1 MNLEEE
7 LRYDNFKSRIVRNLL
22 LRLKTEKE
30 VRDKYSRYD
39 DSDLYLERAIEEIKE
54 YGYIDDEK
62 YARLYIQDAII
73 LEKRNS
79 IFELKQKLIQ
89 KGVSSNYIYNAISEN
104 EEELNELEQKVIKK
118 ILYNKRKKEEDKVIS
133 YLYRKGFNTRNIQN
147 AVADYKYERDNV
159 SNGRKKY

>member
-89 KGVSSNYIYNAISEN
+89 KGVPSNYIYQAISEN
-104 EEELNELEQKVIKK
+104 EEKLNELEQKVIKK

-147 AVADYKYERDNV
+147 AVADYKYERDND
-159 SNGRKKY
+159 K

>member
-1 MNLEEE
+1 MNLDEE

-147 AVADYKYERDNV
+147 AVADYKYERDND
-159 SNGRKKY
+159 K

>member
-54 YGYIDDEK
+54 CGYIDDEK

-89 KGVSSNYIYNAISEN
+89 KGVSSNYIYQAISEN

-147 AVADYKYERDNV
+147 AVADYKYERDND
-159 SNGRKKY
+159 K

>member
-89 KGVSSNYIYNAISEN
+89 KGVSSNYIYQAISEN

-147 AVADYKYERDNV
+147 AVADYKYERDND
-159 SNGRKKY
+159 K

>member
-89 KGVSSNYIYNAISEN
+89 KGVSSNYIYQAISEN
-104 EEELNELEQKVIKK
+104 EEDLNELEQKVIKK
-118 ILYNKRKKEEDKVIS
+118 KLYNKRKKEEDKVIS

-147 AVADYKYERDNV
+147 AVADYKYERDND
-159 SNGRKKY
+159 K

>member
-1 MNLEEE
+1 MNLDEE

-104 EEELNELEQKVIKK
+104 EEKLNELEQKVIKK

-147 AVADYKYERDNV
+147 AVADYKYERDND
-159 SNGRKKY
+159 K

>member
-89 KGVSSNYIYNAISEN
+89 KGVSSNYIYQAISEN
-104 EEELNELEQKVIKK
+104 EEDLNELEQKVIKK

-147 AVADYKYERDNV
+147 AVADYKYERDND
-159 SNGRKKY
+159 K

>member
-89 KGVSSNYIYNAISEN
+89 KGVSSNYIYQAISC
-104 EEELNELEQKVIKK
+104 L
-118 ILYNKRKKEEDKVIS
+118 LYTSD
-133 YLYRKGFNTRNIQN
+133 
-147 AVADYKYERDNV
+147 AADDSTEV
-159 SNGRKKY
+159 

>member
-22 LRLKTEKE
+22 LRLKTEKD

-89 KGVSSNYIYNAISEN
+89 KGVSSNYIYQAISEN

-147 AVADYKYERDNV
+147 AVADYKYERDND
-159 SNGRKKY
+159 K

>member
-104 EEELNELEQKVIKK
+104 EEKLNELEQKVIKK
-118 ILYNKRKKEEDKVIS
+118 ILYNKRKQEEDKVIS

-147 AVADYKYERDNV
+147 AVADYKYERDND
-159 SNGRKKY
+159 K

>member
-147 AVADYKYERDNV
+147 AVADYKYERDND
-159 SNGRKKY
+159 K

>member
-1 MNLEEE
+1 MNLDEE

-62 YARLYIQDAII
+62 YAKLYIQDAII

-104 EEELNELEQKVIKK
+104 EEKLNELEQKVIKK
-118 ILYNKRKKEEDKVIS
+118 ILYNKRKQEEDKVIS

-147 AVADYKYERDNV
+147 AVADYKYERDND
-159 SNGRKKY
+159 K

>member
-104 EEELNELEQKVIKK
+104 EEKLNELEQKVIKK

-147 AVADYKYERDNV
+147 AVADYKYERDNED
-159 SNGRKKY
+159 

>member
-1 MNLEEE
+1 MNLDEE

-89 KGVSSNYIYNAISEN
+89 KGVSSNYIYQAISEN

-147 AVADYKYERDNV
+147 AVADYKYERDND
-159 SNGRKKY
+159 K

>member
-147 AVADYKYERDNV
+147 AVADYKYERDNED
-159 SNGRKKY
+159 

>member
-89 KGVSSNYIYNAISEN
+89 KGVSSNYIYQAISEN

-147 AVADYKYERDNV
+147 AVADYKYERDN
-159 SNGRKKY
+159 G

>member
-89 KGVSSNYIYNAISEN
+89 KGVSSNYIYQAISEN

-147 AVADYKYERDNV
+147 AVADYKYERDNE
-159 SNGRKKY
+159 K

>member
-104 EEELNELEQKVIKK
+104 EEKLNELEQKVIKK

-147 AVADYKYERDNV
+147 AVADYKYERDND
-159 SNGRKKY
+159 K

>member
-89 KGVSSNYIYNAISEN
+89 KGVSSNYIYQAISEN

-133 YLYRKGFNTRNIQN
+133 HLYRKGFNTRNIQN
-147 AVADYKYERDNV
+147 AVADYKYERDND
-159 SNGRKKY
+159 K

>member
-1 MNLEEE
+1 MNLDEE

-30 VRDKYSRYD
+30 VRDKYSRYN

-89 KGVSSNYIYNAISEN
+89 KGVSSNYIYQAISEN

-147 AVADYKYERDNV
+147 AVADYKYERDND
-159 SNGRKKY
+159 K